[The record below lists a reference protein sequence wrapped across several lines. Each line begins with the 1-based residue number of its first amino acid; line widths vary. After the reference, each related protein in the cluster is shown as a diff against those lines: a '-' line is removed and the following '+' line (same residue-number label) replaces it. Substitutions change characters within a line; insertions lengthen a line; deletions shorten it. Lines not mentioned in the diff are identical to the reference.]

1 VQQRSTTERGWRLAG
16 LLVLF
21 VIACFWMPLGARD
34 AAGVS
39 SVIPALGPS
48 TLSRPGR
55 PVAHPNAQ
63 PHSARPPAPV
73 RARSLFLAGAAAL
86 LVAAVGAIVVLRVG
100 DDVRS
105 GLGPDTLRARGPPAV
120 L

>member
-1 VQQRSTTERGWRLAG
+1 MQQRSTTERGWRLAG

-21 VIACFWMPLGARD
+21 VVACFWLPLGARD

-39 SVIPALGPS
+39 SVIPALHPS
-48 TLSRPGR
+48 AL
-55 PVAHPNAQ
+55 AHPERPLAQ
-63 PHSARPPAPV
+63 PNAHPQSARPSAPV
-73 RARSLFLAGAAAL
+73 RARALFLAGVVTLVVAAL
-86 LVAAVGAIVVLRVG
+86 GAVLVLSVG

-105 GLGPDTLRARGPPAV
+105 GLGPDAVRARGPPAV